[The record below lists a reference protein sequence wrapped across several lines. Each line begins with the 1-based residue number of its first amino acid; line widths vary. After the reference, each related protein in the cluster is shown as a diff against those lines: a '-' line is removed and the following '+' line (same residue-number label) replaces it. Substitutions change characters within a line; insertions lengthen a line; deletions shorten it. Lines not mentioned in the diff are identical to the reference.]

1 MDRLPAEMVKII
13 AAHAGFFD
21 RAKIAVCSKQLS
33 QACATVKSDVLV
45 IIEKGHAETYAGDG
59 ALWRRC
65 ADAPFVGHGLH
76 DVARP
81 PGMGE
86 EQI

>member
-21 RAKIAVCSKQLS
+21 RAKIAVCSKLLS

-45 IIEKGHAETYAGDG
+45 IIQMGSAETYAGDG

-65 ADAPFVGHGLH
+65 ADAPSSGYEGHNAH
-76 DVARP
+76 S
-81 PGMGE
+81 
-86 EQI
+86 